1 MATPYRTEVVTQG
14 KAAAV
19 IAHLGADIDAPAGK
33 HEGAKVYDFGGTW
46 AKWIV
51 LGGGKVKLEHYS
63 GSCPC

>member
-1 MATPYRTEVVTQG
+1 MASPYRTEVVTTQR
-14 KAAAV
+14 AAASIV
-19 IAHLGADIDAPAGK
+19 ALGGDLDAPAGK

-51 LGGGKVKLEHYS
+51 LSGGKVKLEHYA